1 MTTQDPAGMEWAARL
16 MASLRRDDAATA
28 PEKAPADAPPVVP
41 ADAQPE
47 APVETAAEVPPEV
60 VAEAPAEAPRQA
72 PVPGGAPAAPIAA
85 PPGLLDL
92 DAAEP
97 PVPPAGLLSTLSPTA
112 TAAARPAMLES
123 PLLVGLGGARMASVP
138 APDPEEAGGAGF
150 AEASPL
156 LASVRTQRAREAAPP
171 ATGPADGPPEA
182 AAPQVEPG
190 KAAEADA
197 PGKPASKAAAKP
209 VAPPRKAAPGKPKA
223 ANPADAAPGKPVPRP
238 ARPAAPTPEG
248 PAPGTA
254 EPAAALPQLPAA
266 EPDGPATATP
276 EKLVSEPAKPA
287 AAPAK
292 PAPEPARP
300 AAKAPATG
308 STRAAPEDLDEVA
321 LNHSLASGGSGWT
334 AFFAGGAALTPLPLR
349 GALAARKRGKA
360 PKLHVAEGNG
370 DRMDRLR
377 STLAAEGL
385 DGGDTCLLQTHLEAD
400 PARLSARGTL
410 IQDLLEASETWDFLR
425 IGLPGL
431 AGALLRLDAP
441 LLTRKVRWLLLLP
454 GSRMEEAEALC
465 HLLRARWRLVAE
477 RPALLNPARP
487 AVAIRPG
494 AQLWRGPLA

>member
-1 MTTQDPAGMEWAARL
+1 L
-16 MASLRRDDAATA
+16 
-28 PEKAPADAPPVVP
+28 
-41 ADAQPE
+41 
-47 APVETAAEVPPEV
+47 
-60 VAEAPAEAPRQA
+60 
-72 PVPGGAPAAPIAA
+72 
-85 PPGLLDL
+85 
-92 DAAEP
+92 
-97 PVPPAGLLSTLSPTA
+97 
-112 TAAARPAMLES
+112 
-123 PLLVGLGGARMASVP
+123 
-138 APDPEEAGGAGF
+138 
-150 AEASPL
+150 
-156 LASVRTQRAREAAPP
+156 
-171 ATGPADGPPEA
+171 
-182 AAPQVEPG
+182 
-190 KAAEADA
+190 
-197 PGKPASKAAAKP
+197 
-209 VAPPRKAAPGKPKA
+209 
-223 ANPADAAPGKPVPRP
+223 
-238 ARPAAPTPEG
+238 
-248 PAPGTA
+248 
-254 EPAAALPQLPAA
+254 AAALPQLPAA